1 MNIERLNY
9 FLAVAHHGSFTKAA
23 KDCFISQTAISQQI
37 AALEVEF
44 SVQLFT
50 RTRSGVELTE
60 AGRFLLPLAQQTV
73 QAYRAMMSQMQ
84 HRYEENIGLTV
95 AYTGPVEQEL
105 LHRAIP
111 SFCQSHPEVRIFFRQ
126 CPMSKLSDTL
136 ERGECDIALAI
147 PGSISASGCRCVTV
161 LSHPTM
167 VAVSAASPLA
177 NRAALSLEDIRD
189 QPVIILRPDASLAA
203 AEFIHQWLLS
213 LGFPEE
219 HILRADTIEDQL
231 LMVAVN
237 QGISF
242 MPKHVKSAGIC
253 LIPMNGELLRPHK
266 TLAVF
271 RQSNPVTQAF
281 IRCLQQTSWS

>member
-37 AALEVEF
+37 AALEAEF

-73 QAYRAMMSQMQ
+73 QAYRAMTSQMQ
-84 HRYEENIGLTV
+84 HRYGENVELTV
-95 AYTGPVEQEL
+95 AYTGPVEREL

-111 SFCQSHPEVRIFFRQ
+111 SFCQAHPEARISFRR
-126 CPMSKLSDTL
+126 CPMSKLSLAL
-136 ERGECDIALAI
+136 EQGECDIALAV
-147 PGSISASGCRCVTV
+147 PGEVAVSGCRCVTV
-161 LSHPTM
+161 LSRPTRI
-167 VAVSAASPLA
+167 AVSTASPLA
-177 NRAALSLEDIRD
+177 NRTVLSLEDIRD
-189 QPVIILRPDASLAA
+189 QPVIILRLDASLAA
-203 AEFIHQWLLS
+203 AEAIRQWLLS
-213 LGFPEE
+213 LGFAQEQ
-219 HILRADTIEDQL
+219 ILRADTIEDQL

-242 MPKHVKSAGIC
+242 MPEHVKSEGIR
-253 LIPMNGELLRPHK
+253 LIPMSGKLLRPHE
-266 TLAVF
+266 TVAVF
-271 RQSNPVTQAF
+271 RQNTGMTQEF
-281 IRCLQQTSWS
+281 VRCLQQTP